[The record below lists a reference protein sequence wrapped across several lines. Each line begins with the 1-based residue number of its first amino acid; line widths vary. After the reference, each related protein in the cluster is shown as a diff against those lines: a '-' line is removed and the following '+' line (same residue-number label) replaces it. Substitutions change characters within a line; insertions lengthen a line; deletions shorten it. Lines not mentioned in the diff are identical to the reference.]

1 MKDKIQNQQSIHRFT
16 RSQIAQGDVREFLT
30 KYDPHRLENSQVAK
44 LLGAI
49 SFKFEGIEEVEV
61 HTNGE
66 LRILLRRLHA
76 IWPWSGFFLNL
87 RESLGPKVR
96 LNKTPLLALAMCVAD
111 RPFDEKQV
119 LHTVKPQLRRVLFRS
134 HEIIDRLAKRAGIP
148 ARTIKAR
155 HSAVDKQFKS
165 MLNNL

>member
-1 MKDKIQNQQSIHRFT
+1 MNDKIQNQQSIHCFT
-16 RSQIAQGDVREFLT
+16 RSQIARGDVRDFLT
-30 KYDPHRLENSQVAK
+30 KYDPARLSNSRVAE
-44 LLGAI
+44 LFGAI
-49 SFKFEGIEEVEV
+49 SFKFEGIEDGEV

-87 RESLGPKVR
+87 KESVGPGMG

-119 LHTVKPQLRRVLFRS
+119 LNTVKPQLRRVLFRS
-134 HEIIDRLAKRAGIP
+134 HEIIDRLGKGAGIP
-148 ARTIKAR
+148 ARTIAAR
-155 HSAVDKQFKS
+155 HRAVDKQFRTI
-165 MLNNL
+165 LNNL

>member
-30 KYDPHRLENSQVAK
+30 KYDPPRLDNSQVAK
-44 LLGAI
+44 LFGAI

-87 RESLGPKVR
+87 KESLGPGMG

-111 RPFDEKQV
+111 RTSGEDQV
-119 LHTVKPQLRRVLFRS
+119 LNVVKPQLRRFQFRS
-134 HEIIDRLAKRAGIP
+134 HEIIDRLAKRAGIQ

-165 MLNNL
+165 KLNNL